1 MNKTKRRKL
10 PGTAFIHLP
19 PTPAFKAIWIVAA
32 QKFPGFRLTY
42 TGTAEDGDNY
52 LQEWGNRVP
61 FIVTDAE
68 LKAAL
73 VATA

>member
-1 MNKTKRRKL
+1 MANLTKAMKCRQIRCEYS
-10 PGTAFIHLP
+10 PS
-19 PTPAFKAIWIVAA
+19 FKAIWIVAA
-32 QKFPGFRLTY
+32 QKFPGIRLTY